1 MVQKI
6 VEIAR
11 LLDPISSSRVLGN
24 ALGELNETR
33 FSRSNFV
40 FELFG

>member
-11 LLDPISSSRVLGN
+11 LLDSIPSYGFLGN
-24 ALGELNETR
+24 VVGELNEA
-33 FSRSNFV
+33 
-40 FELFG
+40 